1 MIRVSGMKRFRGSG
15 SRFYKSRGRNWQ
27 MILNAIPKRW
37 FSWDF
42 NLMDGTGQVAEIDV
56 AWWREQGLL
65 TVRGVPYKV
74 YREGLASGAFIL
86 ETGGSVV
93 ARAEKPS
100 AFHRCFVIEYG
111 GRLFTLRAKSAFGRE
126 FILFDD
132 GPNEIGFIAP
142 EGIFTRR
149 AIAGF
154 PEELPLPVKA
164 FIMWL
169 VIIIWKRDSDS
180 GPSAG
185 GTGII

>member
-1 MIRVSGMKRFRGSG
+1 MM
-15 SRFYKSRGRNWQ
+15 
-27 MILNAIPKRW
+27 LNAIPKRW

-42 NLMDGTGQVAEIDV
+42 FIMDGARQVAEMDV

-65 TVRGVPYKV
+65 TVQGVPYKV
-74 YREGLASGAFIL
+74 YREGMMSGAFVL
-86 ETGGSVV
+86 ETAGTGV
-93 ARAEKPS
+93 ARAEKPD
-100 AFHRCFVIEYG
+100 AFHRCFVIEHG
-111 GRLFTLRAKSAFGRE
+111 GRLFTLRAKSVFGRE

-149 AIAGF
+149 AIASF

-164 FIMWL
+164 FILWL

-185 GTGII
+185 GNCII